1 MKFLETLKK
10 YEKLVVEENA
20 KLQSIYNTLINEAK
34 DEGIAVDE
42 VDILNNKPH
51 NAHVSESEDDATKE
65 DVNECGDTEDTNE
78 ADTSFAEAD
87 EDADQIPED
96 EFINAANESEE
107 EEVDEADKEM
117 MSADEF
123 FGDSEEEEVSEA
135 DETCPECKKKPCV
148 CEKDEEED
156 NVEES
161 DLTADDFIKDSDDEA
176 NEAEKEDDTDKDKKP
191 VDEAENDEE
200 EKFNESLDHYRKLNA
215 RLFQD

>member
-42 VDILNNKPH
+42 DDILNNKPH

-107 EEVDEADKEM
+107 EEVDEDDKEM

-123 FGDSEEEEVSEA
+123 FSDSEEEEVSEA

-161 DLTADDFIKDSDDEA
+161 DLTADDFIKDPDDEV
-176 NEAEKEDDTDKDKKP
+176 NEAEKEDDTDKDKKS
-191 VDEAENDEE
+191 VDEVENDEE
-200 EKFNESLDHYRKLNA
+200 EKFNESLDHSRKLNA

>member
-42 VDILNNKPH
+42 DDILNNKPH

-107 EEVDEADKEM
+107 EEVDEADEDIPSAEEFFAEEAEDEDADDMNESEEEEVDEDDKEM
-117 MSADEF
+117 ISADEF
-123 FGDSEEEEVSEA
+123 FGDSEEEVSEA
-135 DETCPECKKKPCV
+135 GE
-148 CEKDEEED
+148 
-156 NVEES
+156 
-161 DLTADDFIKDSDDEA
+161 
-176 NEAEKEDDTDKDKKP
+176 
-191 VDEAENDEE
+191 
-200 EKFNESLDHYRKLNA
+200 
-215 RLFQD
+215 